1 MLLLRR
7 MNMGEKL
14 IGQLIRG
21 NVEDKWEKNGRNF
34 ARFGKLRVKILHD
47 VEKCRT
53 LLFKCYE
60 SC

>member
-21 NVEDKWEKNGRNF
+21 NVEDKGGENWEK
-34 ARFGKLRVKILHD
+34 FGK
-47 VEKCRT
+47 
-53 LLFKCYE
+53 
-60 SC
+60 